1 VLAGREYGGG
11 RGRGRRRRTAD
22 EKSTAVRREREGDVF
37 EAGAAVLE
45 FVAEG
50 FDLDGG
56 VFFFGGHGW
65 EVFYVFSCGL
75 RSAF

>member
-1 VLAGREYGGG
+1 MSGQG
-11 RGRGRRRRTAD
+11 
-22 EKSTAVRREREGDVF
+22 EGDVF

-50 FDLDGG
+50 LDLDGG

-65 EVFYVFSCGL
+65 AGRCLCVFLWSSVYFLSIV
-75 RSAF
+75 